1 MSPGFNSSVLSYTV
15 AAAAADTTKVEA
27 TTAQPK
33 AQVAIDYEGKNV
45 RNGGTVPLLKDGK
58 AHPLTVTVRNGN
70 AVKVYTVQITRASE

>member
-15 AAAAADTTKVEA
+15 DALSQSTTKVEA